1 MKDDTLGKAEEL
13 LDKIGD
19 SLDDLDFEGLSDS
32 IRESVDYIRRE
43 AEKGYKDLIMK
54 PSKEQMKYS
63 KYYET
68 PYERYKASEKRR
80 QEGKDRRITG
90 KKEENPPILLNVP
103 GRIRGAVETGFGAAG
118 LVFFG
123 GLTLIAGIPALV
135 GLLSAVTAGILGI
148 SIPFTALFGALFG
161 HGRFLSRR
169 ADRYSEYYKAF
180 QGKNYI
186 MISDLAE
193 MTGQPE
199 KQIIKDI
206 RTLLDQGAIPQMT
219 MDEKE
224 TCLLFTDEAR
234 KQYSDAEEARIKR
247 ELEELRKQE
256 EQRELERKKQQGT
269 KAEREWIHFS
279 EEMNAFFDELQ
290 LRKQEIDTPDLRQHM
305 DEVEILLRQIYECI
319 KDHPEMISGTG
330 HLVSYY
336 LPCMKKLL
344 ITYEDLEEQPIQG
357 DNIVRTK
364 KEIEDSFVTII
375 SALNNMYDELFRNV
389 SMDISSD
396 IQVMNAMLAQD
407 GLNNDIRSR

>member
-90 KKEENPPILLNVP
+90 KKEDNPPIFLNVP
-103 GRIRGAVETGFGAAG
+103 GRIRGLVETGFGAAG
-118 LVFFG
+118 LAFFG
-123 GLTLIAGIPALV
+123 GLTLIIGIPALA

-193 MTGQPE
+193 MTGRSE

-206 RTLLDQGAIPQMT
+206 RTLLDKGTIPQMT

-269 KAEREWIHFS
+269 KAEREWVHFS

-319 KDHPEMISGTG
+319 EDHPEMISGTG